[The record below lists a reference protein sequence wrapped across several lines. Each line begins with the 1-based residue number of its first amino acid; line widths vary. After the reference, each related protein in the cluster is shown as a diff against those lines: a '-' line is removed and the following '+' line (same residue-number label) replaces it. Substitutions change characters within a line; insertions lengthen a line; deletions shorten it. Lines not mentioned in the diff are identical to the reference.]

1 MTFGLGIL
9 TNDYHWL
16 LQSLLWMMDN
26 MVLTC
31 SNMLIYVDI
40 LKETMQGCTASWY
53 IRNNGP
59 ITLEITRMLLKTHP
73 IWSRNNS
80 LLPGCS
86 APHSQTSCCNQVIV
100 ACILLIYVTWCFIIP
115 QGCKLRYDLFAHS
128 FRIYWRWWCQFRIER
143 CTKDAI
149 FPKSRWT

>member
-40 LKETMQGCTASWY
+40 LKETMQGCTSLRY

-59 ITLEITRMLLKTHP
+59 ITLEITRK
-73 IWSRNNS
+73 N
-80 LLPGCS
+80 
-86 APHSQTSCCNQVIV
+86 TSHLVEEQLAV
-100 ACILLIYVTWCFIIP
+100 AGMFST
-115 QGCKLRYDLFAHS
+115 S
-128 FRIYWRWWCQFRIER
+128 
-143 CTKDAI
+143 
-149 FPKSRWT
+149 